1 MTWMLIGLGGALG
14 SMARHAL
21 NQVIQRHNAVQTFP
35 AGIFVINVLGSVSI
49 GVLAGLLAAGR
60 IRLSE
65 DARLFAMVGVLGG
78 FTTFS
83 AFSLDTLTLM
93 RTGHTAYAVFYVVGQ
108 VVLSLLGVWIGFK
121 LAAA

>member
-1 MTWMLIGLGGALG
+1 MTWMFIGLGGALG

-21 NQVIQRHNAVQTFP
+21 NQLIQRHNAIQAFP

-60 IRLSE
+60 IRLS
-65 DARLFAMVGVLGG
+65 DDMRLFAMTGVLGG

-93 RTGHTAYAVFYVVGQ
+93 RTGHTVYAACNVIGQ
-108 VVLSLLGVWIGFK
+108 VGLSLIGAWIGFK
-121 LAAA
+121 LATP